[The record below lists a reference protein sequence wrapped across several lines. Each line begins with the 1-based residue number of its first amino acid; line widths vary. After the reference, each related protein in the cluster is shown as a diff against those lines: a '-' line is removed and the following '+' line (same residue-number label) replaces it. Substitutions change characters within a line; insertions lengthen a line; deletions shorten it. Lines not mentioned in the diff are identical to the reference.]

1 MATETYVTEIKDNDF
16 LRQFE
21 CVVDHEKATIEYALQ
36 ERKIFL
42 TKLNAPEALQ
52 NEDFKNEF
60 VMKVLA
66 HVQQRKLRVVPTSPF
81 IAKFFKQRREYREML
96 SVGIKL

>member
-1 MATETYVTEIKDNDF
+1 MTTDDPIQIKDNEF

-21 CVVDHEKATIEYALQ
+21 CKSCNCKATIEYALQ

-42 TKLNAPEALQ
+42 TKLSVPDELQ
-52 NEDFKNEF
+52 DETFKINF
-60 VMKVLA
+60 IIKVLDY
-66 HVQQRKLRVVPTSPF
+66 VTEKKLKVVPTSPY
-81 IAKFFKQRREYREML
+81 IAKFFKTQKNYKDLL

>member
-1 MATETYVTEIKDNDF
+1 MTTADSIQIKNNEF

-21 CVVDHEKATIEYALQ
+21 CNSCECKATIEYALQ

-42 TKLNAPEALQ
+42 TKLSVPDELQ
-52 NEDFKNEF
+52 DETFKNNF
-60 VMKVLA
+60 IIKVLDY
-66 HVQQRKLRVVPTSPF
+66 VTEKKLKVVPTSPY
-81 IAKFFKQRREYREML
+81 IAKFFKTQKNYKDLL

>member
-1 MATETYVTEIKDNDF
+1 MTTEAETLKIKNNDF

-21 CVVDHEKATIEYALQ
+21 CVVNNQKATIEYAMQ

-42 TKLNAPEALQ
+42 TKLNVPGDLQ
-52 NEDFKNEF
+52 NEDFKEIF
-60 VMKVLA
+60 VVKVLE
-66 HVQQRKLRVVPTSPF
+66 HITENKLKVVPTSPY
-81 IAKFFKQRREYREML
+81 IAKFFKKNKDYREML